1 LPQIVIR
8 ALPTSSIF
16 HHIVFGIEDALI
28 VDLMLTKSS
37 LDRIEDDRQESGDRR
52 VPEVTMKK
60 FAFSFAVI
68 AAFLVVGV
76 NNLFAQARLAS
87 RFGEAM
93 VGGRRLIVH
102 VTVAVPDGWDENAV
116 TENALRDHRARPI
129 QHSEFSLES
138 IRWDQFSN
146 DPSSSGAP
154 VSLHYNPAG
163 EPVSALTSLTSAEN
177 TWNNVAESK
186 FAFSDGETTSRCPSL
201 VDECPGPQ
209 TFDGFNDVGWVAMGG
224 CCTLGVTWY
233 GIGIDEA
240 DTALNTRFRWT
251 TGSGSGYDVETVLL
265 HEIGHTLGLDHS
277 SVSGAVMYATYANVR
292 RTLHEDDIRG
302 VTYLYPETGATGEIS
317 GFVTSAFG
325 AAISG
330 ANVTIA
336 GLPVSATSSATG
348 QFILSGIPD
357 IGSYSITATASG
369 YNGLTLNNVEV
380 PSYDANFSL
389 TAGGGSGGPCV
400 PKSPNSNKCR

>member
-1 LPQIVIR
+1 
-8 ALPTSSIF
+8 
-16 HHIVFGIEDALI
+16 
-28 VDLMLTKSS
+28 
-37 LDRIEDDRQESGDRR
+37 
-52 VPEVTMKK
+52 MKK

-87 RFGEAM
+87 RFGEAT

-102 VTVAVPDGWDENAV
+102 VTVAVPHGWDENAV
-116 TENALRDHRARPI
+116 AENALRDQGARPM
-129 QHSEFSLES
+129 QRSEFNVEG

-146 DPSSSGAP
+146 DSTTDPKVA
-154 VSLHYNPAG
+154 LNYNSAG
-163 EPVSALTSLTSAEN
+163 EPLAAVTSLMSAEN
-177 TWNNVAESK
+177 TWNNVGESK
-186 FAFSDGETTSRCPSL
+186 FTFSYGGTTSRCPSL

-209 TFDGFNDVGWVAMGG
+209 TFDGNNDVGWVAISG

-233 GIGIDEA
+233 STGIDDEA

-277 SVSGAVMYATYANVR
+277 SVSAAVMYATYAGVR
-292 RTLHEDDIRG
+292 RSLHEDDKRG
-302 VTYLYPETGATGEIS
+302 VTYLYPETGATDEIS

-348 QFILSGIPD
+348 QFTLSGIPKNL
-357 IGSYSITATASG
+357 GSYSITATASG
-369 YNGLTLNNVEV
+369 YNSQTFNSVTVPTYNMIFTLT
-380 PSYDANFSL
+380 
-389 TAGGGSGGPCV
+389 TGGGTGGPCV
-400 PKSPNSNKCR
+400 PKSSNSNKCR